1 VSRLPAT
8 SRNRLRRNEIR
19 EPARFPWSPI
29 VGGTLPSL
37 LFKYEASNSASH
49 RRDLM
54 LLVQVAG
61 LLATGWLIWSVALL
75 PRLNRESL
83 ADVITQTLAYTLLAF
98 LASAVITVS
107 LYLLI
112 ARSVSDDA
120 IQMALRTSSTA
131 VWFAAAT
138 ILLAQLSLA
147 TLPAALVLVISATR
161 LLYSQWRL
169 VHSPEPSPIGA
180 PVEHPFFDPPPGPSL
195 RELIPALAASLAIE
209 AGALVFP
216 VGYPLLA
223 AALFSLSVAMV
234 TLCALRAG
242 VSQSEAPGNLPRSI
256 LGFLLTLVL
265 AAGLT
270 VGGVA
275 GSADSGSH
283 WHSPLQH
290 APGPLQ
296 SARALLHKFFEE
308 NGDGQPKRPTATN
321 LYLPPIDNVQ
331 ITDKSFPGVVLL
343 PETKPEKPFL
353 LAPSFSWNRTPPDV
367 AAIKTFSIPFS
378 GVYWMYRSPYDRPPP
393 TSHVQQGNPLA
404 LSFRTTDRAPMFMEA
419 YQKLGRTIETR
430 CCSAIQI
437 AISNTD
443 RYSGTVALELVLID
457 SQSPS
462 QPMFSLGNAAVTS
475 GPRGGSTAGGAVPV
489 PETLDFAI
497 PASAPLHQFD
507 VIKVIFHRDSLR
519 MDASARISI
528 ERFLL
533 SPR

>member
-1 VSRLPAT
+1 
-8 SRNRLRRNEIR
+8 
-19 EPARFPWSPI
+19 
-29 VGGTLPSL
+29 LPSL
-37 LFKYEASNSASH
+37 LFKYEASNPASH

-61 LLATGWLIWSVALL
+61 LLATAWLIWSASLL

-112 ARSVSDDA
+112 ARSLSDDT

-147 TLPAALVLVISATR
+147 TLPAALVLVVSATR

-169 VHSPEPSPIGA
+169 VHPPEPSPIAG
-180 PVEHPFFDPPPGPSL
+180 PVQHPFFEPPPRPSV
-195 RELIPALAASLAIE
+195 RAFIPALVASVAIE
-209 AGALVFP
+209 VGALVFP

-242 VSQSEAPGNLPRSI
+242 IYQAEAPSNLPRSI

-270 VGGVA
+270 VGGIA
-275 GSADSGSH
+275 GSVGSGSH
-283 WHSPLQH
+283 WRSPLQR
-290 APGPLQ
+290 APGPLE
-296 SARALLHKFFEE
+296 SARALLHRFLEE
-308 NGDGQPKRPTATN
+308 NGDGKPRQPAATN
-321 LYLPPIDNVQ
+321 LYLPPIGNVE
-331 ITDKSFPGVVLL
+331 ITDNSFPGVILL
-343 PETKPEKPFL
+343 PDAKPEEPAL
-353 LAPSFSWNRTPPDV
+353 LAPSFSWNRTSPDL
-367 AAIKTFSIPFS
+367 AAAKTFSIPFS
-378 GVYWMYRSPYDRPPP
+378 GVYWMYRSPFDRPPP

-419 YQKLGRTIETR
+419 YQKLGRAIDTK

-443 RYSGTVALELVLID
+443 RYPGTIAVELVLID
-457 SQSPS
+457 TQSPS
-462 QPMFSLGNAAVTS
+462 QPTFSLGSVRVRS
-475 GPRGGSTAGGAVPV
+475 GPRAGSWTGSAVPGT
-489 PETLDFAI
+489 ETMDFAI
-497 PASAPLHQFD
+497 PAASPLHQFD

-519 MDASARISI
+519 LDTSARVSI

>member
-1 VSRLPAT
+1 MKLWNQHASSGVRS
-8 SRNRLRRNEIR
+8 E
-19 EPARFPWSPI
+19 E
-29 VGGTLPSL
+29 GTLPSL
-37 LFKYEASNSASH
+37 LFKYEASNPASH

-61 LLATGWLIWSVALL
+61 LLATAWLIWSISLL

-112 ARSVSDDA
+112 ARSLSDDA

-138 ILLAQLSLA
+138 ILLAQVSVA
-147 TLPAALVLVISATR
+147 TLPAALMLVVSATR
-161 LLYSQWRL
+161 LLYSQWCL
-169 VHSPEPSPIGA
+169 VHPPEPSPIAA
-180 PVEHPFFDPPPGPSL
+180 PVQHPFFDPTPRPSV
-195 RELIPALAASLAIE
+195 RELLPALAASLAIE

-223 AALFSLSVAMV
+223 AALFSLSAAMV

-242 VSQSEAPGNLPRSI
+242 VYQAEVPSNLPRSI
-256 LGFLLTLVL
+256 LGFVLTLVL

-275 GSADSGSH
+275 GSVGSGSH

-290 APGPLQ
+290 SPGPLE
-296 SARALLHKFFEE
+296 SARALLHKLFEE
-308 NGDGQPKRPTATN
+308 NGEGKARQPAITN
-321 LYLPPIDNVQ
+321 LYLPPVGSVE
-331 ITDKSFPGVVLL
+331 ITDNSFPGVVLL
-343 PETKPEKPFL
+343 PEVKPEEPVL
-353 LAPSFSWNRTPPDV
+353 LAPSMSWNRTSPDV
-367 AAIKTFSIPFS
+367 AASKTFSIPFS

-404 LSFRTTDRAPMFMEA
+404 LSFRTTDHAPMFMEA
-419 YQKLGRTIETR
+419 YQRLGRTIDTR
-430 CCSAIQI
+430 CCSAIHI

-443 RYSGTVALELVLID
+443 RYAGTVALELVLID
-457 SQSPS
+457 TQSPS
-462 QPMFSLGNAAVTS
+462 QSMLSLGRVSVTS
-475 GPRGGSTAGGAVPV
+475 GPRTGSWPGSAVPAM
-489 PETLDFAI
+489 ETLDFAI
-497 PASAPLHQFD
+497 PAAAPLHQFD

-519 MDASARISI
+519 LETSARISI

>member
-1 VSRLPAT
+1 
-8 SRNRLRRNEIR
+8 
-19 EPARFPWSPI
+19 
-29 VGGTLPSL
+29 LPSL
-37 LFKYEASNSASH
+37 LFKYEASNPSRH

-61 LLATGWLIWSVALL
+61 LLATAWLIWSISLI

-112 ARSVSDDA
+112 ARSLSDDT

-138 ILLAQLSLA
+138 ILLTQLSLA
-147 TLPAALVLVISATR
+147 TLPAALVLVVSATR

-169 VHSPEPSPIGA
+169 VHPPEPFLIAA
-180 PVEHPFFDPPPGPSL
+180 PVQHPFFDPPPRPSV
-195 RELIPALAASLAIE
+195 RQLIPALAAALAIE
-209 AGALVFP
+209 AGVLVFP

-234 TLCALRAG
+234 TLCALRGG
-242 VSQSEAPGNLPRSI
+242 VYQAEAPSNLPRSI
-256 LGFLLTLVL
+256 LGFLLTFVL

-270 VGGVA
+270 VGGLA
-275 GSADSGSH
+275 GTVGTGSH
-283 WHSPLQH
+283 WNSPLQH

-296 SARALLHKFFEE
+296 SARALLHKLIDE
-308 NGDGQPKRPTATN
+308 NGEGRPRKPAATD
-321 LYLPPIDNVQ
+321 LYLPPVSGVE
-331 ITDKSFPGVVLL
+331 ITDKSFPGVILL
-343 PETKPEKPFL
+343 PEVKPEEPTL
-353 LAPSFSWNRTPPDV
+353 IAPSFSWNRTSPEV
-367 AAIKTFSIPFS
+367 AAAKTFTIPFS
-378 GVYWMYRSPYDRPPP
+378 GVYWMYRSPFDRPPP

-404 LSFRTTDRAPMFMEA
+404 LSFRTTDHAPMFMEA
-419 YQKLGRTIETR
+419 YQKLGRAINTK

-443 RYSGTVALELVLID
+443 RYPGTIALELVLID
-457 SQSPS
+457 TQSPS
-462 QPMFSLGNAAVTS
+462 QLMFSLGSVRVTS
-475 GPRGGSTAGGAVPV
+475 APRAGSWAGSAVPAT
-489 PETLDFAI
+489 ETMDFAI
-497 PASAPLHQFD
+497 PAAAPLHQFD

-519 MDASARISI
+519 LDASARVSI

>member
-1 VSRLPAT
+1 
-8 SRNRLRRNEIR
+8 
-19 EPARFPWSPI
+19 
-29 VGGTLPSL
+29 LPSL
-37 LFKYEASNSASH
+37 LFKYEASNPARH

-61 LLATGWLIWSVALL
+61 LLATAWLIWSISLL

-112 ARSVSDDA
+112 ARSLRDDA

-147 TLPAALVLVISATR
+147 TLPAALVLVVSATR

-169 VHSPEPSPIGA
+169 VHPPEPAPIAA
-180 PVEHPFFDPPPGPSL
+180 PVQHPFFDPPPRPSV
-195 RELIPALAASLAIE
+195 RELIPALAASLAME

-223 AALFSLSVAMV
+223 ASLFSLSVAMV
-234 TLCALRAG
+234 TLCALREG
-242 VSQSEAPGNLPRSI
+242 VYQAETPNNLPRSI

-265 AAGLT
+265 AASLT
-270 VGGVA
+270 VGGLA
-275 GSADSGSH
+275 GSAGSGSH

-296 SARALLHKFFEE
+296 SARALLHKLFDE
-308 NGDGQPKRPTATN
+308 NGEGRPRQPAAIN
-321 LYLPPIDNVQ
+321 LYLPPVGSAE

-343 PETKPEKPFL
+343 PEVKLEEPTL
-353 LAPSFSWNRTPPDV
+353 VAPSFSWNSTSPDV
-367 AAIKTFSIPFS
+367 AAVKTFSIPFS
-378 GVYWMYRSPYDRPPP
+378 GVYWMYRSPFDRPPS

-419 YQKLGRTIETR
+419 YQKLGRAIDIK

-443 RYSGTVALELVLID
+443 RYAGTVALELVLID
-457 SQSPS
+457 TQSPG
-462 QPMFSLGNAAVTS
+462 QPIFSLGTVRVTS
-475 GPRGGSTAGGAVPV
+475 GPHAGSWAGSAVPAT
-489 PETLDFAI
+489 ETLAFAI
-497 PASAPLHQFD
+497 PAAAPLHQFN

-519 MDASARISI
+519 LDASARVSI